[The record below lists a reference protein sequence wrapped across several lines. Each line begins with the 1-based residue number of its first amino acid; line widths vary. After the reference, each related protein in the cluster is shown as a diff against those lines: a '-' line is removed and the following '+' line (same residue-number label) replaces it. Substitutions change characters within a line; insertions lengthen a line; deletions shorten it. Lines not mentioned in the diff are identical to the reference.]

1 MDIVDSRSFNLNTIM
16 DPTSFRADADRSEKD
31 LLLDNF
37 KDLKINKSGASSVL
51 EQSLESDLLLTS
63 KDESHYSI
71 NEKNNS

>member
-51 EQSLESDLLLTS
+51 E
-63 KDESHYSI
+63 
-71 NEKNNS
+71 